1 MPCGS
6 AARWTCLRSDPGNLK
21 IPAAIAP
28 RNPVGFRGVFVFL
41 LRRVDFNLDLVDHE
55 ILCKQY

>member
-1 MPCGS
+1 MPSGS
-6 AARWTCLRSDPGNLK
+6 AVRWTCRLSDLGNLK

-41 LRRVDFNLDLVDHE
+41 LRKADFNLDSVDHE
-55 ILCKQY
+55 ILCKYY